1 MSQRSEQLPSLTPDK
16 NGWSKN
22 QKKRVEEMNRL
33 ELAQN
38 KLARIQTEQVENE
51 QAIRK
56 EHDSIPFGQPNIIG
70 RPDIYKTVKRK
81 YEKARKLA
89 EEEEKQ
95 EMRVEMLQKVEK
107 FKKSNELLKD
117 IHVVG
122 KSGYATVGVKTSV
135 NNLAYFKNK
144 LKEMEERNEKAKA
157 YNKTKPAI
165 KMKTLGAEITK
176 LKRKIA
182 SLEQMEEKDKNKVL
196 SEKTKELIDSGA
208 VNQWKK
214 KPIYYFVK
222 GLRKVALEIDEK
234 GEFYLSQRYP
244 AYTEQDKKFI
254 EELLNS

>member
-1 MSQRSEQLPSLTPDK
+1 
-16 NGWSKN
+16 
-22 QKKRVEEMNRL
+22 
-33 ELAQN
+33 
-38 KLARIQTEQVENE
+38 
-51 QAIRK
+51 
-56 EHDSIPFGQPNIIG
+56 
-70 RPDIYKTVKRK
+70 
-81 YEKARKLA
+81 
-89 EEEEKQ
+89 
-95 EMRVEMLQKVEK
+95 
-107 FKKSNELLKD
+107 
-117 IHVVG
+117 VVG